1 MNVTCEHS
9 NGTAKRIPV
18 LRVATATDSFRGDI
32 EDRLAIRDIPGGV
45 VVILADGAGGI
56 PGGGEAADRLLAL
69 ARHALSAPHFDPF
82 SAGTWVD
89 LMLNADREIERDR
102 SAGETTAVIAAVWER
117 HIWGAS
123 AGDSGAM
130 IVHARGHD
138 DLTANQR
145 RKLRL
150 GSGEARPVPFER
162 GDWDGCLVVASD
174 GLFGH
179 ARPDAVSQAVFDGDP
194 DDAPRR
200 LIDRVRLP
208 SGTLVDDV
216 AVAVI
221 HREIAQTAAL
231 LRR

>member
-1 MNVTCEHS
+1 
-9 NGTAKRIPV
+9 V
-18 LRVATATDSFRGDI
+18 LRVATAIDSFRSVT
-32 EDRLAIRDIPGGV
+32 EDRLFVLEVPGGV

-56 PGGGEAADRLLAL
+56 PGGGQAADRVVAL
-69 ARHALSAPHFDPF
+69 ARQALGCTGFDPF
-82 SAGTWVD
+82 SAGVWVD
-89 LMLNADREIERDR
+89 LLRAADHEIERER
-102 SAGETTAVIAAVWER
+102 TAGETTAVILTVWER

-130 IVHARGHD
+130 VVHPRGHD
-138 DLTANQR
+138 DLTANQK

-162 GDWDGCLVVASD
+162 GDWDGCVVVASD

-179 ARPDAVSQAVFDGDP
+179 AGPEAVSRAVFGGDI

-200 LIDRVRLP
+200 LIECVRLP
-208 SGTLVDDV
+208 SGDLMDDV
-216 AVAVI
+216 AVTVI
-221 HREIAQTAAL
+221 HREIAQTAAI